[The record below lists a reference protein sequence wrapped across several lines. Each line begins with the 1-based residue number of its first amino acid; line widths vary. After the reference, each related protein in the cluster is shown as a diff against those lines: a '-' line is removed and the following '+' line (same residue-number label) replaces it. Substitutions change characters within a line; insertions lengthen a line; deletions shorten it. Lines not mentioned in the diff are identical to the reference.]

1 MEPKFNHFDEQ
12 GNAIMVDVSA
22 KSPTR
27 RLAVAEGKIR
37 VSPAVLKA
45 VTEHT
50 AAKGDV
56 LGVARVAGIMAT
68 KRTSDLIPLC
78 HPLPLAHAAVEFTVL
93 PDECAILAQC
103 TARLDARTG
112 VEMEALT
119 GVSVALLTIY
129 DMCKAVDKSMVIENI
144 HLTYKEGGKSGVF
157 RNNGRKRP
165 AVVAVSG
172 VKNSG
177 KTTLI
182 EAMLPHF
189 TAAGLTVATVKHD
202 GHAFL
207 PDPEGTDTGR
217 HMAAGAWGTAIFDGE
232 KYKVVRRGKVDEHDL
247 IDRFPDADLILLEG
261 FKHSHWPKLEVVRG
275 GNSDAPVCD
284 PSTLL
289 ALVTDLPL
297 SLPNVPTL
305 PLGDGEGAARI
316 ILGQLLEE
324 VPL

>member
-56 LGVARVAGIMAT
+56 LGVTRVAGIMAT

-129 DMCKAVDKSMVIENI
+129 DMCKAVDKSMVIEDI

-157 RNNGRKRP
+157 RNDRRRP

-182 EAMLPHF
+182 EAMLPHL
-189 TAAGLTVATVKHD
+189 TAAGLNVATVKHD
-202 GHAFL
+202 GHTFL
-207 PDPEGTDTGR
+207 ADPEGTDTGR

-232 KYKVVRRGKVDEHDL
+232 KYKVVRRGKVDENDL

-261 FKHSHWPKLEVVRG
+261 FKHSHWPKLEVVRR

-305 PLGDGEGAARI
+305 PLGDGKAAARLL
-316 ILGQLLEE
+316 LGQLQEE